1 MKTRKLGSTPL
12 NLSVVGLGTWPFSN
26 TDHFGWGPQSDKDTI
41 ETVHRAMDLGINWID
56 EAPIY
61 GQGQS
66 EINLGKALKGLS
78 KKPII
83 ATKALFMWKPDTTP
97 LMRLDRE
104 NVRKQCEMSM
114 KRMGIDFIDMYMIHW
129 PFCADYLEE
138 GWETLAELVKEGKV
152 GYIGV
157 SNFSA
162 EQMEKLKPI
171 HPVAFLEPPYSMLE
185 RGAENGLLE
194 YCGKNNIG
202 VITYSSLQQ
211 GLLTN
216 MPPDINK
223 LTPKDVRRTSPHY
236 KEPEYSL
243 NLKLSAELLAFAK
256 KSGHTVAQLG
266 IAWNLRRPELTSAIT
281 GPRTPA
287 EIEDSSKGA
296 DWQLTPEDIAEVEKM
311 LANRVETLKLYRAN
325 LMALSL

>member
-1 MKTRKLGSTPL
+1 MKTRKLGNTPL

-26 TDHFGWGPQSDKDTI
+26 TDQFGWGPQSDKDTF
-41 ETVHRAMDLGINWID
+41 ETVSRAMELGVNWMD
-56 EAPIY
+56 CAPIY
-61 GQGQS
+61 GRGQS
-66 EINLGKALKGLS
+66 EEAVGRALKGLS

-83 ATKALFMWKPDTTP
+83 ATKALFMWKPDGTP
-97 LMRLDRE
+97 QLRLDRE
-104 NVRKQCEMSM
+104 RVRQQCEMSM
-114 KRMGIDFIDMYMIHW
+114 KRLGIDFIDMYMIHW
-129 PFCADYLEE
+129 PFCEQYLEE

-157 SNFSA
+157 SNFSVQ
-162 EQMEKLKPI
+162 QMEMLKPI

-185 RGAENGLLE
+185 RDAENGLLE

-202 VITYSSLQQ
+202 VISYSSLQQ

-216 MPPDINK
+216 TPPDINK

-243 NLKLSAELLAFAK
+243 NLKLSAELAAFAN
-256 KSGHTVAQLG
+256 KSGHTVPQLG

-287 EIEDSSKGA
+287 EIEDSNKGA
-296 DWQLTPEDIAEVEKM
+296 DWQLTQEDIAEVEKI
-311 LANRVETLKLYRAN
+311 LARRVETLKQYRAN
-325 LMALSL
+325 LIALPL